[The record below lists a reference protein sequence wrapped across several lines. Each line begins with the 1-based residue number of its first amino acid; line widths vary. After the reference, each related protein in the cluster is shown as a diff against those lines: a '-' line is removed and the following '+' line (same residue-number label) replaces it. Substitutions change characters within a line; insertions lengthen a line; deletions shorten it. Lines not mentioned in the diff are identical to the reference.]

1 MRVLGLDL
9 GEKTIG
15 VAVSDQLGLTAQ
27 GLEVIR
33 RINKKR
39 DFKRINQLV
48 IQYKVDKIVIGMPRR
63 TDGSYGPEA
72 ERVKEFAQALGKFIT
87 VPIFFWD
94 ERFSTVAAERVLLEG
109 DVSRAKRRKVID
121 KVAASLILQ
130 AYLDRTEQCI
140 TIRGGKEYDGK

>member
-1 MRVLGLDL
+1 MRVLGLDV

-15 VAVSDQLGLTAQ
+15 VALSDQLGLTAQ

-33 RINKKR
+33 RINQKQ
-39 DFKRINQLV
+39 DFHRLSQLV
-48 IQYKVDKIVIGMPRR
+48 TEHKVDTIVIGMPRR

-72 ERVKEFAQALGKFIT
+72 ERVKEFAQALRKFIT
-87 VPIFFWD
+87 VPITFWD

-130 AYLDRTEQCI
+130 AYLDRLSSQLQ
-140 TIRGGKEYDGK
+140 